1 LNYTPIN
8 WMCLDISTRYAQDE
22 YDDTQ
27 IGLTESEDY
36 GYDANLNL
44 QFNQH
49 VDGYVFAGQQWINS
63 NQAGSQS
70 FGSAD
75 WIADI
80 EDEFINLGAGAS
92 YSGLMQDKLT
102 LGLDYLFS
110 NSVSDTY
117 VSANTT
123 NPYGDYYS
131 YNHSAS
137 MYADYALN
145 EQMTLKLSYRY
156 ERYFDTDAAN
166 VKINV
171 IPGMITLGDI
181 NHNYNAH
188 QVMLSFT
195 YKLR

>member
-1 LNYTPIN
+1 IN
-8 WMCLDISTRYAQDE
+8 WMSLDISSRYAQDE

-36 GYDANLNL
+36 GYDANLNIA
-44 QFNQH
+44 FNQH
-49 VDGYVFAGQQWINS
+49 IDGYVFAGQQWINS

-70 FGSAD
+70 FGAAD
-75 WIADI
+75 WMADI

-102 LGLDYLFS
+102 LGVDYLFS
-110 NSVSDTY
+110 NSVS
-117 VSANTT
+117 NTDVT
-123 NPYGDYYS
+123 AETMNPYGDYYS

-137 MYADYALN
+137 MYADYALS
-145 EQMTLKLSYRY
+145 EQMALKLTYRY

-166 VKINV
+166 VGVND

-195 YKLR
+195 YQLR